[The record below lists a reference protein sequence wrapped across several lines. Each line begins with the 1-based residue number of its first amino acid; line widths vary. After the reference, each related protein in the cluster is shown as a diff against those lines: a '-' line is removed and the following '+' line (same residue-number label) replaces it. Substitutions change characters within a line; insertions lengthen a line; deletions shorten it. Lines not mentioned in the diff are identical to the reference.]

1 MGVLLRL
8 IIGKPGQESEKKNI
22 VWNMI
27 GSFLYALSSMVL
39 SIAVV
44 QIAGEDAGGIFTFAF
59 STFGQHMCMTD
70 ILKCNQMGD

>member
-44 QIAGEDAGGIFTFAF
+44 SRIVAMSLCEPR
-59 STFGQHMCMTD
+59 S
-70 ILKCNQMGD
+70 